1 MERAGLKKVNVEY
14 LWAGLELLDDL
25 FDERGDTLIL
35 PRGERLTADRLQR
48 LSRFNRG
55 ERYITTFQNTFDRIM
70 EHGNVPVEVRRKFVE
85 EKYGYTTLK
94 NNVEGVLRLSRSS
107 DTIQDTALVDPAV
120 DDVFS
125 RLGGLDVNVIFKCI
139 DTPRPI
145 DEDLQRHCLNV
156 ALLNGMMG
164 AWLELPPGQVR
175 LLVMA
180 GILHDIGKTH
190 IPEEIINAPRSLTDE
205 EFALIKQHPVYSY
218 ELLGR
223 RFDPLVREAA
233 RYHHERAGGRGYP
246 DGLDGEDIPI
256 FARITAVTDVYDA
269 MVSKRSYKE
278 ERTPFD
284 ILDMF
289 YADGFAGLDS
299 ELVTV
304 FLYHMKEQ
312 LTERGVVMSDGTLG
326 VVRYIPPNDFGHP
339 IIQAGETV
347 RQADENWYAVRIV

>member
-1 MERAGLKKVNVEY
+1 MEQTGLRKVNIEY

-25 FDERGDTLIL
+25 FDERGETLIL
-35 PRGERLTADRLQR
+35 SRGECLTAERLRR
-48 LSRFNRG
+48 LARFNQG
-55 ERYITTFQNTFDRIM
+55 EKYITTFQNTYDRIM
-70 EHGNVPVEVRRKFVE
+70 EHGNVPVEIRRKFVE
-85 EKYGYTTLK
+85 EKYGYTALK
-94 NNVEGVLRLSRSS
+94 NSVEGVLRLSQRS
-107 DTIQDTALVDPAV
+107 DTIQDTAQIDPAV

-125 RLGGLDVNVIFKCI
+125 RLSHLDVDVIFKCI
-139 DTPRPI
+139 DTPRPM

-164 AWLELPPGQVR
+164 DWLELPLGQVR

-205 EFALIKQHPVYSY
+205 EFALIKRHPVYSY
-218 ELLGR
+218 DLLGV
-223 RFDPLVREAA
+223 RFDPQVRQAV
-233 RYHHERAGGRGYP
+233 RFHHERLGGRGYP
-246 DGLDGEDIPI
+246 DGLDGEQIPL

-289 YADGFAGLDS
+289 YADDFGGLDP

-304 FLYHMKEQ
+304 FLYHMKEH
-312 LTERGVVMSDGTLG
+312 LTDRSVIMSDGSPG
-326 VVRYIPPNDFGHP
+326 VVKYIPPNDYGRP
-339 IIQAGETV
+339 IIQSGDTV
-347 RQADENWYAVRIV
+347 RQADESWYAVRMA